1 MFWTKPSKGESR
13 LMLLSLLAGGI
24 SGYKLSKKYN
34 TNPIVGSIGGGII
47 GFYVF
52 SYIGLKIKLDQVLG
66 GNYQQQTMS
75 PTTPQ
80 TTPTI

>member
-1 MFWTKPSKGESR
+1 MWSTPSKGTQR

-47 GFYVF
+47 GWYVLT
-52 SYIGLKIKLDQVLG
+52 SIGLKIKLDRVLE

-75 PTTPQ
+75 STTQQ
-80 TTPTI
+80 TTPMI

>member
-24 SGYKLSKKYN
+24 SGYSLSKKYN

-52 SYIGLKIKLDQVLG
+52 SYIGLKIKLDRVLG
-66 GNYQQQTMS
+66 GTTSESVRMQMT
-75 PTTPQ
+75 PTT
-80 TTPTI
+80 TPIV